1 MLEYRAMKFELK
13 ADFQPTGDQPQAI
26 EKLTKGIKKGLENQV
41 LLGVTG
47 SGKTYTIANLIANT
61 QKPTL
66 VISHNKTLAAQLYQ
80 EFRDFFPNNSV
91 GFFISYYDYYLP
103 ESYLP
108 QTDTYIAKETEVN
121 QEIDK
126 LRLKATSQILSR
138 EDVIIVASV
147 SCIYNIG
154 SPLEYKRYV
163 IEFEVGQDI
172 SPQKL
177 KQKLVDMHYRANRWE
192 LSRGQ
197 FRQRNNLL
205 QIFSAYKEE
214 VLEIEFEGAKISQIA
229 SREIFSDQRQIKNKA
244 VIYPA
249 KHYLTN
255 PDVVQ
260 PAIKEIRRD
269 KNKRVEEL
277 KEKNKL
283 VEAQRLEQ
291 RVEYDLEMIQ
301 EVGYVNG
308 IENYSR
314 YFDGRQPGDPPHT
327 LIDYYH
333 HAYGEDFMIVIDESH
348 ITVPQI
354 GGMYRGDRSRK
365 QTLIDF
371 GFRLPSCL
379 DNRPLKFNEFLR
391 RTTQTIYSSATPRA
405 WEKEQ
410 SNQRVIEQLIRP
422 TGLVEPKIDIRPT
435 KTQVNDV
442 IKEIVKR
449 KKKKERVLVTT
460 LTKRLAED
468 LSRYLNDQEHTGGQE
483 IKVQYIHADVD
494 SLERSQILTD
504 LRKGEYDVLVGV
516 NLLREGLDLPEVSMV
531 AILDADISGFLRSKI
546 SLIQTM
552 GRAAR
557 NSAGKVI
564 LYADK
569 KTEAMKKA
577 ITEVNRRRE
586 IQLDYNE
593 EHGITP
599 ETIKKPIR
607 GEIVPGWRDRDDQ
620 PAKIN
625 PEALTPK
632 EIKEK
637 ISQLKRQMNKSAG
650 ELEFEKAA
658 RIRDQIN
665 KLKNWLQ

>member
-1 MLEYRAMKFELK
+1 MKFQLE
-13 ADFQPTGDQPQAI
+13 ADFKPTGDQPQAI
-26 EKLTKGIKKGLENQV
+26 AKLTEGINKGFQDQV

-47 SGKTYTIANLIANT
+47 SGKTYTLANVIANT

-80 EFRDFFPNNSV
+80 EFRDFFPNNAV

-121 QEIDK
+121 EEIDK
-126 LRLKATSQILSR
+126 LRLKATSQIMSR
-138 EDVIIVASV
+138 DDVIIVASV

-154 SPLEYKRYV
+154 SPLEYNRYV
-163 IEFEVGQDI
+163 ID
-172 SPQKL
+172 L
-177 KQKLVDMHYRANRWE
+177 KQGQKFNEDEFREKLVDMHYMANRWE

-197 FRQRNNLL
+197 FRRRGNLI
-205 QIFSAYKEE
+205 QVFPAYKEE
-214 VLEIEFEGAKISQIA
+214 ILEIKFKNGKISELAQ
-229 SREIFSDQRQIKNKA
+229 REMFSNKKEIVDQTT
-244 VIYPA
+244 IYPA
-249 KHYLTN
+249 KHYLT
-255 PDVVQ
+255 DSEKIK
-260 PAIKEIRRD
+260 PAVKQIRKD
-269 KNKRVEEL
+269 KQNRVKEL
-277 KEKNKL
+277 KNQGKL

-314 YFDGRQPGDPPHT
+314 YFDGRQPGDPPNT

-333 HAYGEDFMIVIDESH
+333 HAYGQEFMMVIDESH

-379 DNRPLKFNEFLR
+379 DNRPLKFDEFLKR
-391 RTTQTIYSSATPRA
+391 KPQTIYSSATPRE
-405 WEKEQ
+405 WEKNL
-410 SNQRVIEQLIRP
+410 SSYRIVEQLIRP
-422 TGLVEPKIDIRPT
+422 TGLVEPEIDIRPT
-435 KTQVNDV
+435 KSQVEDV
-442 IKEIVKR
+442 IREIIKR
-449 KKKKERVLVTT
+449 KKKGQRVLVTT

-468 LSRYLNDQEHTGGQE
+468 LSKYLNDREHTGDVDV
-483 IKVQYIHADVD
+483 KVQYIHADVD
-494 SLERSQILTD
+494 SLERSQILAD
-504 LRKGEYDVLVGV
+504 LRKGGYDVLVGV
-516 NLLREGLDLPEVSMV
+516 NLLREGLDLPEVSLV

-557 NSAGKVI
+557 NSAGQVI

-569 KTEAMKKA
+569 QTDAMKEA
-577 ITEVNRRRE
+577 IKEVNRRRQVQ
-586 IQLDYNE
+586 IAYNQK
-593 EHGITP
+593 HNITP
-599 ETIKKPIR
+599 QTIKKPVR
-607 GEIVPGWRDRDDQ
+607 DEIVPGWSKRNDQ
-620 PAKIN
+620 PMKID

-637 ISQLKRQMNKSAG
+637 ISQLKRQMNLFSK

-658 RIRDQIN
+658 RIRDEIEE
-665 KLKNWLQ
+665 LKTWLS

>member
-1 MLEYRAMKFELK
+1 MKFELT
-13 ADFQPTGDQPQAI
+13 ADFKPTGDQPEAI
-26 EKLTKGIKKGLENQV
+26 EKLTEGINADIKDQV

-47 SGKTYTIANLIANT
+47 SGKTYTIANVIANT

-80 EFRDFFPNNSV
+80 EFRDFFPNNAV

-121 QEIDK
+121 EEIDK

-138 EDVIIVASV
+138 DDVIIVASV
-147 SCIYNIG
+147 SCIYNLG

-163 IEFEVGQDI
+163 LDLQLGKEI

-177 KQKLVDMHYRANRWE
+177 KEKLVEMHYMANRWE
-192 LSRGQ
+192 LARGQ
-197 FRQRNNLL
+197 FRQRGNLI
-205 QIFSAYKEE
+205 QIFPAYSEE
-214 VLEIEFEGAKISQIA
+214 ILEIKYEDNRINELAMREVFSGEKKKIDS
-229 SREIFSDQRQIKNKA
+229 A
-244 VIYPA
+244 VVYPA
-249 KHYLTN
+249 KHYLTD
-255 PDVVQ
+255 PEVIQ
-260 PAIKEIRRD
+260 PALKEIRQD
-269 KNKRVEEL
+269 LANQVKEL
-277 KEKNKL
+277 RKKDKL

-291 RVEYDLEMIQ
+291 RVEYDMEMIQ
-301 EVGYVNG
+301 EMGYVKG

-314 YFDGRQPGDPPHT
+314 YFDNRGPGDPPHT
-327 LIDYYH
+327 LLDYYQ
-333 HAYGEDFMIVIDESH
+333 HAYGDDFLIVIDESH

-354 GGMYRGDRSRK
+354 GGMYRGDQSRK

-371 GFRLPSCL
+371 GFRLPSAL
-379 DNRPLKFNEFLR
+379 DNRPLKFDEFMA
-391 RTTQTIYSSATPRA
+391 RTSQVIYSSATPRD
-405 WEKEQ
+405 WEKDQAEG
-410 SNQRVIEQLIRP
+410 RVIEQLIRP
-422 TGLVEPKIDIRPT
+422 TGLVEPEIDIRPT
-435 KTQVNDV
+435 ANQVEDV
-442 IKEIVKR
+442 IKEIVDR
-449 KKKKERVLVTT
+449 KQKGERILVTT

-468 LSRYLNDQEHTGGQE
+468 LSRYLNDPNHTE
-483 IKVQYIHADVD
+483 DADIKVQYIHSDVD
-494 SLERSQILTD
+494 SLERSQILTN

-516 NLLREGLDLPEVSMV
+516 NLLREGLDLPEVSLV

-557 NSAGKVI
+557 NSAGEVI

-569 KTEAMKKA
+569 RTEAMKEA
-577 ITEVNRRRE
+577 ISEVNRRRQV
-586 IQLDYNE
+586 QLDYNQ

-607 GEIVPGWRDRDDQ
+607 GEIVPGWSQRDDQ
-620 PAKIN
+620 PLEID

-637 ISQLKRQMNKSAG
+637 ISQLTRQMNRFAG

-658 RIRDQIN
+658 RVRDEID
-665 KLKNWLQ
+665 KLKAWLK

>member
-1 MLEYRAMKFELK
+1 MK
-13 ADFQPTGDQPQAI
+13 ADFEPTGDQPQAI
-26 EKLTKGIKKGLENQV
+26 EKLTKGINSGQSDQV

-47 SGKTYTIANLIANT
+47 SGKTYTLANVIANT

-66 VISHNKTLAAQLYQ
+66 IISHNKTLAAQLYQ
-80 EFRDFFPNNSV
+80 EFRDFFPNNAV

-121 QEIDK
+121 EEIDK
-126 LRLKATSQILSR
+126 LRLRATSQILSR
-138 EDVIIVASV
+138 DDVIIIASV
-147 SCIYNIG
+147 SCIYNLG
-154 SPLEYKRYV
+154 SPVEYKRYV
-163 IEFEVGQDI
+163 IDVEKGQEI
-172 SPQKL
+172 KPKSL
-177 KQKLVDMHYRANRWE
+177 KEKLVDMHYMANRWE

-197 FRQRNNLL
+197 FRQRGNLL
-205 QIFSAYKEE
+205 QIFPAYKEE
-214 VLEIEFEGAKISQIA
+214 ILEIKFKDNKIVELA
-229 SREIFSDQRQIKNKA
+229 NRGIFSNEKEVVDKA

-249 KHYLTN
+249 KHYLTD
-255 PDVVQ
+255 PEIMK
-260 PAIKEIRRD
+260 PAVKKIKKD
-269 KNKRVEEL
+269 LVEQVAEL
-277 KEKNKL
+277 KEEGKL

-291 RVEYDLEMIQ
+291 RVEYDLEMI
-301 EVGYVNG
+301 EEMGYVKG

-314 YFDGRQPGDPPHT
+314 YFDDRGPGDPPHT
-327 LIDYYH
+327 LLDYYH
-333 HAYGEDFMIVIDESH
+333 HAFGDDFMIVIDESH

-379 DNRPLKFNEFLR
+379 DNRPLKFDEFLKR
-391 RTTQTIYSSATPRA
+391 KTQTIYSSATPRE
-405 WEKEQ
+405 WEKEK
-410 SNQRVIEQLIRP
+410 SNDRVVEQLIRP
-422 TGLVEPKIDIRPT
+422 TGLVEPEIDIRPT
-435 KTQVNDV
+435 KNQVQDV
-442 IKEIVKR
+442 IDEIISR
-449 KKKKERVLVTT
+449 KKKKERILVTT

-468 LSRYLNDQEHTGGQE
+468 LSRYLNDPEHTGDAE
-483 IKVQYIHADVD
+483 VKVQYIHSGVD

-504 LRKGEYDVLVGV
+504 LRRGEYDVLVGV
-516 NLLREGLDLPEVSMV
+516 NLLREGLDLPEVSLV
-531 AILDADISGFLRSKI
+531 AILDADISGFLRSKT

-557 NSAGKVI
+557 NSAGEVI

-569 KTEAMKKA
+569 RTDAMKEA
-577 ITEVNRRRE
+577 IEEVGRRRE
-586 IQLDYNE
+586 VQLEYNR

-607 GEIVPGWRDRDDQ
+607 GEIVPGWSKRDDQ
-620 PAKIN
+620 PLEID

-637 ISQLKRQMNKSAG
+637 ISQLKRQMNRLAG

-658 RIRDQIN
+658 RIRDEIQ
-665 KLKNWLQ
+665 KLKAWLR

>member
-1 MLEYRAMKFELK
+1 MKFQLK

-26 EKLTKGIKKGLENQV
+26 KKLTEGVNQGLKDQV

-47 SGKTYTIANLIANT
+47 SGKTYTLANVIAKT

-66 VISHNKTLAAQLYQ
+66 IISHNKTLAAQLYQ
-80 EFRDFFPNNSV
+80 EFRDFFPDNSV

-121 QEIDK
+121 EEIDK
-126 LRLKATSQILSR
+126 LRLKATSQILSA
-138 EDVIIVASV
+138 EDVIIIASV
-147 SCIYNIG
+147 SCIYNLG

-163 IEFEVGQDI
+163 IDVEKGKKI
-172 SPQKL
+172 SPEKL
-177 KQKLVDMHYRANRWE
+177 KEKLVEMHYSANRWE

-197 FRQRNNLL
+197 FRQRGNLL
-205 QIFSAYKEE
+205 QVFPAYSEE
-214 VLEIEFEGAKISQIA
+214 ILEIKFDADQITNIAARKTFSGQVDKID
-229 SREIFSDQRQIKNKA
+229 RA

-249 KHYLTN
+249 KHYLTD
-255 PDVVQ
+255 PEIIQ
-260 PAIKEIRRD
+260 PAIKQIRRD
-269 KNKRVEEL
+269 KIKQVKTL
-277 KEKNKL
+277 KKQDKL
-283 VEAQRLEQ
+283 IEAQRLEQ
-291 RVEYDLEMIQ
+291 RVEYDLEMIN
-301 EVGYVNG
+301 EVGYVSG

-314 YFDGRQPGDPPHT
+314 YFDGRQSGEPPHT
-327 LIDYYH
+327 LVDYFHY
-333 HAYGEDFMIVIDESH
+333 AYGDNFMIAIDESH

-371 GFRLPSCL
+371 GFRLPSAL
-379 DNRPLKFNEFLR
+379 DNRPLKFEEFLR
-391 RTTQTIYSSATPRA
+391 RTTQTIYISATPRQ
-405 WEKEQ
+405 WEIDR
-410 SNQRVIEQLIRP
+410 SNGRVVEQLIRP
-422 TGLVEPKIDIRPT
+422 TGLTEPEIDIRPT
-435 KTQVNDV
+435 KNQVEDV
-442 IKEIVKR
+442 IREIVSR

-468 LSRYLNDQEHTGGQE
+468 LTRYLNEPDRLGDEKIE
-483 IKVQYIHADVD
+483 VQYIHSDVD

-516 NLLREGLDLPEVSMV
+516 NLLREGLDLPEVSLV

-557 NSAGKVI
+557 NSAGEVI

-569 KTEAMKKA
+569 QTEAIKQA
-577 ITEVNRRRE
+577 IKEVNRRRK
-586 IQLDYNE
+586 IQLAYNKK
-593 EHGITP
+593 HGITP

-607 GEIVPGWRDRDDQ
+607 GEIVPGWSQRDDQ
-620 PAKIN
+620 PPAID
-625 PEALTPK
+625 PEELTPK

-637 ISQLKRQMNKSAG
+637 ISQLKRLMNKFAG

-658 RIRDQIN
+658 RVRDEID
-665 KLKNWLQ
+665 KLHNWLA